1 LYAVSIRIASLACVL
16 LWTATASA
24 QETPVVKTRSRTVT
38 ITDGL
43 HVKKNYWY
51 VMPERSPDVYYV
63 EIPLRPHKVTF
74 TTDVESISF
83 DVTFGS
89 RHQFV
94 IKLDDGRDAR
104 TEIRTDFR
112 NLLSARRKDTGL
124 VTSTIPF
131 TLGDNDKIYLKGR
144 FNGGPLLDL
153 QFDLGSGG
161 TIIKKASVPKAN
173 MTFDGT
179 VTLHNSDGTN
189 VVPSSRANRLE
200 IEGLSWTGVPVAVAD
215 NMTHREDGLIGNVL
229 FQDKVLEIDYDRML
243 IVVHDDLPALA
254 SAWKRDDVLLD
265 GGVVPFVQGSLS
277 ASGSSRDGWFMLDT
291 GAYTSI
297 LNSDRLGAAGKIASE
312 LRRLLGPLGGDTRG
326 PALTV
331 GGHTF
336 SNTNYSV
343 RRFDGDASRLGLL
356 GNDVLKR
363 FNLVLDNRN
372 GAVYFRPNARMADA
386 FRNPE
391 RALARA
397 LALGVMA
404 ITAGWFAWRRRRKM
418 RRPLPPTPAAA
429 R

>member
-1 LYAVSIRIASLACVL
+1 MLV
-16 LWTATASA
+16 WTASVSA
-24 QETPVVKTRSRTVT
+24 QETPVITSRSRTVT
-38 ITDGL
+38 IADGL

-63 EIPLRPHKVTF
+63 EIPLHPHRVTF

-89 RHQFV
+89 RHEFV
-94 IKLDDGRDAR
+94 IKLDDGRKAR
-104 TEIRTDFR
+104 TEVRAEYK
-112 NLLSARRKDTGL
+112 NLLSSRRSATNSGA
-124 VTSTIPF
+124 STIPF
-131 TLGDNDKIYLKGR
+131 TLGDNDKIYVRGR
-144 FNGGPLLDL
+144 FNDGPLLSL

-179 VTLHNSDGTN
+179 LTLHNSDGTN
-189 VVPSSRANRLE
+189 VVPSSSANRLE
-200 IEGLSWTGVPVAVAD
+200 IEGLSWTGVHVVVAD

-229 FQDKVLEIDYDRML
+229 FQDKVLEIDYDRMI
-243 IVVHDDLPALA
+243 IVVHDDMPSLSP
-254 SAWKRDDVLLD
+254 AWKRDDVILD
-265 GGVVPFVQGSLS
+265 GSVVPFVRGALS
-277 ASGSSRDGWFMLDT
+277 VRDSSRDGWFMLDT

-297 LNSDRLGAAGKIASE
+297 LNSDRLWAGGKVETE

-326 PALTV
+326 PALTLA
-331 GGHTF
+331 GHTF

-343 RRFDGDASRLGLL
+343 SRFDGDESRLGLL

-372 GAVYFRPNARMADA
+372 GAVYFRPNSRMTDA

-391 RALARA
+391 RALARGLV
-397 LALGVMA
+397 LAVLTIA
-404 ITAGWFAWRRRRKM
+404 AGWFAWRRRRKM
-418 RRPLPPTPAAA
+418 NRESTTPAAA

>member
-1 LYAVSIRIASLACVL
+1 MSIRIASLACVL
-16 LWTATASA
+16 VWTASVSA
-24 QETPVVKTRSRTVT
+24 QETPVIKARSRTVT

-43 HVKKNYWY
+43 HVKNNYWY
-51 VMPERSPDVYYV
+51 VMPERSPDIYYV
-63 EIPLRPHKVTF
+63 EIPLHPHRVTF
-74 TTDVESISF
+74 TTDVESMSF

-94 IKLDDGRDAR
+94 IKLDDGREAR
-104 TEIRTDFR
+104 TEIRAAFR
-112 NLLSARRKDTGL
+112 NLLSARRNSTEP
-124 VTSTIPF
+124 VASTIPF
-131 TLGDNDKIYLKGR
+131 TLGDNDKIYVRGR

-179 VTLHNSDGTN
+179 LTLRNSDGTN
-189 VVPSSRANRLE
+189 VVPSSSANYLE
-200 IEGLSWTGVPVAVAD
+200 IEGLSWTGVQVAVAD
-215 NMTHREDGLIGNVL
+215 NMTRREDGLIGNAL

-243 IVVHDDLPALA
+243 IVVHDDAPALP
-254 SAWKRDDVLLD
+254 STWRRDDVVLD
-265 GGVVPFVQGSLS
+265 GNVVPFVRGALS
-277 ASGSSRDGWFMLDT
+277 ADGASRDGWFMLDT

-297 LNSDRLGAAGKIASE
+297 LNFDRLWAGGKAAGE
-312 LRRLLGPLGGDTRG
+312 LRRLVGLGGNTRE

-336 SNTNYSV
+336 SDTNYSV
-343 RRFDGDASRLGLL
+343 RRFDGDESQLGLV

-391 RALARA
+391 RVLARG
-397 LALGVMA
+397 LALGVLA
-404 ITAGWFAWRRRRKM
+404 IAAGWFAWRRSRRK
-418 RRPLPPTPAAA
+418 RRTRRAVPPTPAAA